1 MRTVK
6 QALWG
11 WGEGEGWHFFQM
23 ILGDGGVISP
33 RYCHHSGFSDR
44 LDVADTAGVSGMLAL
59 VEEAREDVLAPGLCT
74 MSKVTS
80 ECHLSASTETPAPNL
95 MPPWV
100 SGFAFR
106 ELPV

>member
-1 MRTVK
+1 M
-6 QALWG
+6 
-11 WGEGEGWHFFQM
+11 GEGGRMALLLPDDSGRW
-23 ILGDGGVISP
+23 GVISP
-33 RYCHHSGFSDR
+33 RYCHHSGFSNC
-44 LDVADTAGVSGMLAL
+44 LDVADTAAVSGMLAL

-95 MPPWV
+95 MHPWV